1 MYDSSKSTHLTANNL
16 NCQFVNFLRKLSS
29 FKFKQEGVEVV
40 TVFQLLQKVVNFYK
54 NSLVTAI
61 MCTGFL
67 SGVIK
72 ML

>member
-1 MYDSSKSTHLTANNL
+1 MIWLYYYTLKAAKLS
-16 NCQFVNFLRKLSS
+16 VWYRKLSS